1 MTETETTSSTGNEA
15 PQALDPAAEIAPLR
29 RANGRPSK
37 DGKHRLYP
45 DLFNHLPKRMVSQ
58 AEAKSQGWVFFYVGE
73 ACKYGHTAPRYTSNP
88 AMCVDCIRSQR
99 RLPTIGIQQGGAP
112 RKGPPATRRAPKPA
126 LSKQEKQLLE
136 KLADVR
142 NLQGAAEAVGLSLS
156 QALARIASKP
166 ALAKAVS
173 DIEKRLGLKGS
184 ALAPSG
190 EVVVISATAYE
201 WTDEKRAA
209 LIEAWVDTGDIAS
222 AREKVGVS
230 PSEFM
235 RECDRNPEFAAAVK
249 AAEPHATR
257 MLEEKA
263 YQLALKGNDKLLTKI
278 LSAKNADYRDTV
290 KLDVTSKA
298 APVDDA
304 ALIARLAML
313 LGKHRGQVIDAIEE
327 REAGALGDARGAGQA
342 SLAQPAGEVLPGQGA
357 AATGAVPATFR
368 VLSSGQDS

>member
-1 MTETETTSSTGNEA
+1 MTETETTSSTDSA
-15 PQALDPAAEIAPLR
+15 PVSAPLDPAAEIAPLR

-112 RKGPPATRRAPKPA
+112 RKGPPARRAPKPA

-222 AREKVGVS
+222 AREKVAVS

-235 RECDRNPEFAAAVK
+235 RECDRNADFAAAIK

-290 KLDVTSKA
+290 KVDVTDKR
-298 APVDDA
+298 APADDVTI
-304 ALIARLAML
+304 LARIAML
-313 LGKHRGQVIDAIEE
+313 FAKHRGQIIDAVQEG
-327 REAGALGDARGAGQA
+327 EAGAAGESGGVGPA
-342 SLAQPAGEVLPGQGA
+342 SLPEPAGEVLPGQGTA
-357 AATGAVPATFR
+357 EAGAVPATFR
-368 VLSSGQDS
+368 VLSSG